1 MNGAALRAALRG
13 GNQRLYGTMIN
24 FVRNPR
30 QAALYGQTGLDFVVV
45 DQEHSPN
52 SRSEVGDAAAAFL
65 TAGVC
70 PLLRVPT
77 IEPYLAVMALDAGFH
92 GVMVP
97 YCETAEEVRSM
108 VSLARLRPLKG
119 KLFNQAR
126 DEGKFPSEAARTF
139 IEKRNANTVMVIG
152 IESVPAIENLES
164 ILAVEGVDAIFV
176 GPGDLSLSLG
186 IPNEFTHPRYIEAV
200 EYVVRTSEAKG
211 IAAGPQCQN
220 EAELLEWQGKGA
232 RFLLFGADWR
242 TMGEGYRSA
251 VNAAKGTQAGPI
263 VRPL

>member
-1 MNGAALRAALRG
+1 MNGASLRAALRG
-13 GNQRLYGTMIN
+13 GTQNAYGTMIN
-24 FVRNPR
+24 FVRNTR
-30 QAALYGQTGLDFVVV
+30 QAALFGQVGLDFVVV

-52 SRSEVGDAAAAFL
+52 SRADVGDAAQAFL
-65 TAGVC
+65 EAGIC

-77 IEPYLAVMALDAGFH
+77 IEPYLAIMALDAGFH

-108 VSLARLRPLKG
+108 VGAARLRPLKG
-119 KLFNQAR
+119 KLYHEALN
-126 DEGKFPSEAARTF
+126 EGKFPSEAARQF
-139 IEKRNANTVMVIG
+139 LEKRNANTVMVIG

-164 ILAVEGVDAIFV
+164 ILAVEGVDALFV

-186 IPNEFTHPRYIEAV
+186 IPNEYSNPRYIEAV
-200 EYVVRTSEAKG
+200 EYVVRTSEAAG
-211 IAAGPQCQN
+211 VAAGPQCQT

-232 RFLLFGADWR
+232 RFLLYGADWR

-251 VNAAKGTQAGPI
+251 LSAAKGVKSAPV